1 MESTVT
7 DHRRPRRRNM
17 ESRRQSIHQLP
28 WRHVRNP
35 YPPIE
40 PLSADQIQTIHLTSL
55 DILKE
60 IGMRV
65 LLPEARTI
73 LKRAGAG
80 RGPGPAAMPR
90 FPKEKLEPLAQT
102 VLC

>member
-7 DHRRPRRRNM
+7 DHRRPRRRNT

-28 WRHVRNP
+28 WRQVRNP

-73 LKRAGAG
+73 LKKG
-80 RGPGPAAMPR
+80 RRLGG
-90 FPKEKLEPLAQT
+90 
-102 VLC
+102 